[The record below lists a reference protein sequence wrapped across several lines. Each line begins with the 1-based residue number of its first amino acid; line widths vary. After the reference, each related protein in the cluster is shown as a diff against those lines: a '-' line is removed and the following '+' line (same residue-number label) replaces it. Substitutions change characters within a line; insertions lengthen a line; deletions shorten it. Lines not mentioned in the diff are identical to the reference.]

1 MKDLDDANH
10 LLGND
15 LQHWE
20 RERNTMAGVGFIN
33 TWRVTKVKYDKLKAK
48 KEKIEN
54 QLYNN
59 EVPEALAT
67 EFEILDEEFKRLD
80 AQKTAAEEIVKMSEP
95 RKILWTKELKLAR
108 GEVRGSEERSEE
120 VAAVSFL
127 T

>member
-1 MKDLDDANH
+1 M
-10 LLGND
+10 
-15 LQHWE
+15 
-20 RERNTMAGVGFIN
+20 
-33 TWRVTKVKYDKLKAK
+33 
-48 KEKIEN
+48 
-54 QLYNN
+54 YNN